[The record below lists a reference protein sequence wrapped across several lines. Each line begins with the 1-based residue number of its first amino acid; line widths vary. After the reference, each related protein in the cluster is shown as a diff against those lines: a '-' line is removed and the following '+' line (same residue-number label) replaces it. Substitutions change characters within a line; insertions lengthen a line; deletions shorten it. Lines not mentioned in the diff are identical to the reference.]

1 MEETKVCC
9 LCNQEKPVELFVA
22 KRTQCKECHS
32 KRNKEWRDNNLSLN
46 RAVQRAH
53 YYKRK
58 AKALQQ
64 N

>member
-9 LCNQEKPVELFVA
+9 LCKEEKAIELFVA
-22 KRTQCKECHS
+22 KRTQCKKCHS
-32 KRNKEWRDNNLSLN
+32 ERSQKWRDDNLSLN

-58 AKALQQ
+58 SIALQQ
-64 N
+64 K